1 MGERLADGLYDELM
15 TSELVELVRNFD
27 RVEKSKVSD
36 ETLDEYLLRSV
47 ASELVAKFKLL
58 KGAQEKLRFANELLE
73 AIGSTIRLIDDEQ
86 AEVLL
91 SLVFDE
97 TTGTAHL
104 NERPSGGL
112 SQITLITNSG
122 PGLNAGNE
130 LRKELPSADRVLIL
144 MAFVKKAG
152 INHVEKQLAI
162 LRDRKVQVCLITS
175 VYMAGT
181 QAEALDR
188 LVNEFGVE
196 VKVSYDADLV
206 RLHAKAWL
214 MERESGFTTAIIGSS
229 NMSNSAMANGL
240 EWNVRLTSV
249 SSPEVID
256 EFKVAFDTYW
266 NSDSFKT
273 YNPSTDRQILD
284 DALRIAGKIQKQDGV
299 AYFVPNLDVQPRLHQ
314 SKMLEDLEFER
325 NTLGHHQ
332 NLVVAATGT
341 GKTVLA
347 ALDYLALEKHLGK
360 RPRLLF
366 IAHRQEILNQ
376 AISTY
381 RAVLKDPGF
390 GEQYVGGKVPGH
402 WKHVFASVQ
411 SISAKDVQSF
421 AADAFDIVVIDEFH
435 HATAST
441 YRQIINYL
449 EPKELLGLTA
459 TPERSE
465 GLRVQDEF
473 FNGRIASELRLW
485 DAMEQG
491 LLSPFEYFGVGE
503 SKEVVD
509 YAKIEWSSGKY
520 QTKSLSKYLT
530 HNELRDRLVIKE
542 IHHHVD
548 DPGTMKALVFC
559 VDQSHA
565 EYVASMLSQKAG
577 LKAVSVTSKTKPQE
591 RENAVQDLRD
601 GKIQAITSVDVFN
614 EGVDIPEVDTVLML
628 RPTESS
634 VVFMQ
639 QLGRG
644 LRLAPDKASVT
655 VLDFIGLH
663 RADFRIDKKY
673 AALVGKARTE
683 LKEQIKSG
691 FQDLPSGVNL
701 SLDSVAQDF
710 ILKNLEEQLGL
721 GIKKLVAEVQ
731 SLGTS
736 NFQDFL
742 AKTGVSLDDVISR
755 TSWYDLCFQAGLAG
769 FSDLGAEARG
779 LLGKAKRLT
788 HIDDLGRIDAY
799 SKILTNSYKDWD
811 ALPDYEK
818 RHIAM
823 LFWNLFPDARLGSG
837 LEAESYEEA
846 FAYLR
851 EFPEVLEE
859 FQQVLIATKSNVRKQ
874 TLPIQFKTFS
884 APLFTHA
891 SYTRDELLGALG
903 YGNLELNPTNA
914 SGGKTR
920 KSKGQPTGALYLK
933 DINLDLFFINILK
946 EESKF
951 SVSTRYHDYALT
963 PEIFCWDSQ
972 NTATLSTGDGAR
984 YASQPETRQDVLLAL
999 REKSNGGSFKLIG
1012 LADFVSA
1019 TGDRPIKIRW
1029 KLRRPLDAET
1039 YSVARAIKTA

>member
-1 MGERLADGLYDELM
+1 MSERLADGLYDELM

-27 RVEKSKVSD
+27 RVEKSKISD

-58 KGAQEKLRFANELLE
+58 SGAQEKLRFANELLE
-73 AIGSTIRLIDDEQ
+73 AIGSTIRIIDDEQ

-122 PGLNAGNE
+122 LGLNAGNE

-249 SSPEVID
+249 SSPGVID

-273 YNPSTDRQILD
+273 YNPSTDRQLLD
-284 DALRIAGKIQKQDGV
+284 DALRLAGKIKKQDGV

-325 NTLGHHQ
+325 TTLGHHQ

-347 ALDYLALEKHLGK
+347 ALDYLALEATLGK

-381 RAVLKDPGF
+381 QAVLKDPNF

-411 SISAKDVQSF
+411 SVTAKDVETF
-421 AADAFDIVVIDEFH
+421 AEDAFDIVVIDEFH
-435 HATAST
+435 HATANT
-441 YRQIINYL
+441 YKKIIAYL
-449 EPKELLGLTA
+449 KPKELLGLTA

-473 FNGRIASELRLW
+473 FDGRIASELRLW

-503 SKEVVD
+503 SKDVVD
-509 YAKIEWSSGKY
+509 YSKVEWANGKY
-520 QTKSLSKYLT
+520 QTGSLSKYLT
-530 HNELRDRLVIKE
+530 NNELRDRLVIRE
-542 IHHHVD
+542 IQHHVD
-548 DPGTMKALVFC
+548 DPETMKALVFC
-559 VDQSHA
+559 VDQNHA
-565 EYVASMLSQKAG
+565 EYVASMLSQKTG
-577 LKAVSVTSKTKPQE
+577 LNAVCVTAKTDSKY
-591 RENAVQDLRD
+591 REKAVQDLRD
-601 GKIQAITSVDVFN
+601 GKIQVITSVDVFN

-644 LRLAPDKASVT
+644 LRLAPGKASVT

-663 RADFRIDKKY
+663 RADFRVDKKY

-683 LKEQIKSG
+683 LKEQIKTG

-701 SLDSVAQDF
+701 SLDAVAQDY

-721 GIKKLVAEVQ
+721 GFKKLLAEVQ

-736 NFQDFL
+736 SLSEFL
-742 AKTGVSLDDVISR
+742 EKTGIALEDLISR
-755 TSWYDLCFQAGLAG
+755 TSWHELCWHAGLTG
-769 FSDLGAEARG
+769 FSEPGMEMKN

-788 HIDDLGRIDAY
+788 HVDDRGRLEAY
-799 SKILTNSYKDWD
+799 SRILRDSSAPWGE
-811 ALPDYEK
+811 LSDYEK
-818 RHIAM
+818 RQVAM
-823 LFWNLFPDARLGSG
+823 LFWNLFPDARLANG
-837 LEAESYEEA
+837 LEAETYEEG
-846 FAYLR
+846 FTYLR
-851 EFPEVLEE
+851 EFPEVLDELI
-859 FQQVLIATKSNVRKQ
+859 QVLEAARVNVRKQ
-874 TLPIQFKTFS
+874 TLPIQFKKFS

-903 YGNLELNPTNA
+903 YGNLEQNPTNG
-914 SGGKTR
+914 SGIKTR
-920 KSKGQPTGALYLK
+920 KPKGHPKGVEYFK
-933 DINLDLFFINILK
+933 EIDLDLFFINLLK

-951 SVSTRYHDYALT
+951 SINTRYHDYALT

-972 NTATLSTGDGAR
+972 NSATLSAGDGAR
-984 YASQPETRQDVLLAL
+984 YASQPETKYDVLLAL

-1012 LADFVSA
+1012 LADLVSA